1 MIKEEIQQLFELGK
15 NAFKEKRYE
24 EAIFNLEKII
34 DIYNKDFV
42 LYSDERY
49 IIYNIENEEDINKI
63 NNIIAN
69 TYYNIGV
76 SKQKLKIY
84 EESIKYFDKTININN
99 NYFKAYY
106 SRGVSKYN
114 IKCYRNAIRDFNKT
128 LELNNCF
135 KEAYYYRGLSYFKL
149 NKYKKSLNDFNNALE
164 NIDKNIKD
172 IKNDIY

>member
-1 MIKEEIQQLFELGK
+1 MKEIYKLFELANK
-15 NAFKEKRYE
+15 AFQEKRYE
-24 EAIFNLEKII
+24 DTINASEKII
-34 DIYNKDFV
+34 DIYNKDF
-42 LYSDERY
+42 LFYFDGKY
-49 IIYNIENEEDINKI
+49 IIYKIENEEDINKI